1 VVAFTFRSETPTA
14 VFDREKERQ
23 QTKLSPSLTV
33 VAFTFRSETPTA
45 VFDREKECQQTK
57 QSHTTKT
64 GVILDSAIVIL
75 FKKNESIKEK
85 KCNLRHLGVILDIS
99 SGFHLSFQQLTI

>member
-23 QTKLSPSLTV
+23 QTKLSLSLTV

-45 VFDREKECQQTK
+45 VFDREKRNVNKPNKVIQQK
-57 QSHTTKT
+57 QWPRHL
-64 GVILDSAIVIL
+64 GVILDSAIIIL
-75 FKKNESIKEK
+75 FSKK
-85 KCNLRHLGVILDIS
+85 
-99 SGFHLSFQQLTI
+99 

>member
-1 VVAFTFRSETPTA
+1 LTLPYENKLSLSLTVVAFTFRSETPTA

-57 QSHTTKT
+57 QSH
-64 GVILDSAIVIL
+64 GWLV
-75 FKKNESIKEK
+75 
-85 KCNLRHLGVILDIS
+85 G
-99 SGFHLSFQQLTI
+99 

>member
-64 GVILDSAIVIL
+64 MATPSRSHPRFGHYHSI
-75 FKKNESIKEK
+75 FKKMS
-85 KCNLRHLGVILDIS
+85 
-99 SGFHLSFQQLTI
+99 Q